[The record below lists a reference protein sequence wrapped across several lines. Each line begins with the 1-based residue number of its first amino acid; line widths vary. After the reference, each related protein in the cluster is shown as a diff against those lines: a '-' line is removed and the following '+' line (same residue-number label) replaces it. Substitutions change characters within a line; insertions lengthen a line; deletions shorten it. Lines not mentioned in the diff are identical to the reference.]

1 MIGDSDIQVWLE
13 TQAATQPG
21 VIVPYVQSAVDKRL
35 SFRVRVIREGR
46 SGRSEIS
53 QGGSIFTAAAQATPL
68 GKMSLNVKDG
78 DICEIELTLTE
89 AGKPTDMY
97 RFDCPR

>member
-13 TQAATQPG
+13 MQNSTQPG
-21 VIVPYVQSAVDKRL
+21 VIVPYVQSTVDKRL
-35 SFRVRVIREGR
+35 NYRVRVIRENR

-53 QGGSIFTAAAQATPL
+53 QGGSVFMTAARATAL
-68 GKMSLNVKDG
+68 GKMSLSVKDE
-78 DICEIELTLTE
+78 DVCEIELILTE
-89 AGKPTDMY
+89 SGKPADRY